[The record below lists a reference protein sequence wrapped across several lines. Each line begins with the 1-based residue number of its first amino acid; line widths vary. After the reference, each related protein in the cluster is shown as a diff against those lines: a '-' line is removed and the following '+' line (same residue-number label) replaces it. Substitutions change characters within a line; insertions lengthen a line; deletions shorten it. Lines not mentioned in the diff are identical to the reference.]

1 MQHRQCVHNIIFF
14 CTLVGCKRK
23 CRGDQNSVF
32 LPTEQK
38 WLVDALSENGCGN
51 TCVAKKSN
59 FD

>member
-1 MQHRQCVHNIIFF
+1 LDVKENA
-14 CTLVGCKRK
+14 VGIKI
-23 CRGDQNSVF
+23 VFF